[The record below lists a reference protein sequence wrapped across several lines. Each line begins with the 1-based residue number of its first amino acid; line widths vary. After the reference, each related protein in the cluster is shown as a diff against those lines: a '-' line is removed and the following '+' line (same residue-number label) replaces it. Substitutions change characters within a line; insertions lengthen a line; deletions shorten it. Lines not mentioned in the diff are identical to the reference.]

1 MLDTSIFRLE
11 RTFRVPEIFVVATVI
26 DERDVGRWV
35 GVEVANDAIS
45 SAIIVDVFGV
55 VSPGTLSLDL
65 DLTQSRL
72 VKKRNLGEVGGV
84 LAGYFQ
90 KLGQVG
96 DDILVLEL
104 DPVRT

>member
-45 SAIIVDVFGV
+45 SAIVV

-65 DLTQSRL
+65 DQTQSRL